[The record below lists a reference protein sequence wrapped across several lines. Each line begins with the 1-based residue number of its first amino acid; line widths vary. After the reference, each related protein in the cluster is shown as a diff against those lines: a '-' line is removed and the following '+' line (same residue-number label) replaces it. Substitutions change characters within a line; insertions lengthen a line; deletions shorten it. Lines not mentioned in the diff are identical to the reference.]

1 MIMNKCPFKTFT
13 IGSLTAVIVL
23 HLFEKHYMKSRLLLK
38 STFHIYWRCL
48 LIRFSGIVWLHY
60 RNFQSIYKEFR
71 KRKFYTA
78 ENLLLEHS
86 RYNLCFSL

>member
-48 LIRFSGIVWLHY
+48 LIRFFWYCVVTLPE
-60 RNFQSIYKEFR
+60 FPIY
-71 KRKFYTA
+71 
-78 ENLLLEHS
+78 LQGVP
-86 RYNLCFSL
+86 